1 MFSFSFLEFVLLLLA
16 LASGAFDELP
26 TLLGLVS

>member
-16 LASGAFDELP
+16 LLSGVFDDLP